1 MIAKGKQFLLLIR
14 HSSFY
19 SYTQWTNDTV
29 CVALVDNSITVFA
42 QVVRCLIRRGYHHI
56 LVNPQVVHFLVI
68 VVVRMGKSRD
78 INLWPPFTYVGLSN
92 WLTRWRKHTIEK
104 IKENNVTSEY
114 FQNYIEYRRE
124 RGKIDNTHIHDRDT

>member
-1 MIAKGKQFLLLIR
+1 LLLIR

-29 CVALVDNSITVFA
+29 CVAVVDNSITVFA

-56 LVNPQVVHFLVI
+56 LVNPQLFRLLVI
-68 VVVRMGKSRD
+68 VVVRMEESRG
-78 INLWPPFTYVGLSN
+78 INLCPPFSSVGLSN
-92 WLTRWRKHTIEK
+92 WLTRWGKHTIEK
-104 IKENNVTSEY
+104 IKKTNITSEY

-124 RGKIDNTHIHDRDT
+124 RGKIDTRNTHIHDRDT